1 MKTTRTTHPAG
12 LFAAASFAAATL
24 CGSAQA
30 ATTISGDFTIDHTL
44 DASEKP
50 LVITGDATIT
60 VAAEVDTFL
69 GAVTN
74 NGHTVTINL
83 ESGSKAQ
90 VSWFTVRGGGTT
102 TINFNGGALTDGG
115 GWGSSWFDTVSGST
129 VALVSVDGNPI
140 RVTQPHA
147 QSKKWNTNL
156 GGGTPGRVTTSG
168 TGRCDLLSS
177 ALSGSTKL
185 SLTLCGC
192 STTDWGHTGGTY
204 FGHYGEAGER
214 GYVVCGGA
222 NVLPAG
228 DIYLGTAN
236 GLSPVELNLSGNSQS
251 VERLH
256 LQNASSTVIAGAGAP
271 ALKFSS
277 ADAAIDSTCAA
288 AAPALSVPAITVLSG
303 ATLTVDKVAVA
314 TTALS
319 NNGTLAYANG
329 GKLTL
334 HLASASDAVGISA
347 EKPLSG
353 ATAIVKSGAGT
364 YSYAGDAALDIG
376 ALTVNAGEFRLSG
389 PRGTTNRWWRFT
401 VKHRV
406 NVSTNLTHVVG
417 MRLFG
422 SDLKPADG
430 VRPDP
435 DYSSVQRTKYTKK
448 SKDVAVSSF
457 AAYDYSLTY
466 NSGAY
471 DNLTITPDSAN
482 AEGNSTINWGYRRD
496 PRVLWNDVLNNQ
508 THIGCEIKYPYPQ
521 RTQPAHWIAWTYR
534 IPDGRPV
541 YGYNLKKDDGFWN
554 YPTDWSLESSAD
566 GVTWETMDAQ
576 TNYPVASGIRYWFN
590 GAGNVPG
597 EPTSLIDFGSQV
609 KPTLPTAGG
618 LASDVNIKVASGAT
632 FDASLVTGGQEISA
646 LTVDYAGGGTL
657 KGVKFASSGTLH
669 LQNVPAGT
677 NLNEFAIPLTF
688 QDVVGTPMLAN
699 WTALVT
705 FANGTEREKK
715 IAWDNGRIVL
725 RSSPFV
731 VIVR

>member
-1 MKTTRTTHPAG
+1 MQKLDLAV
-12 LFAAASFAAATL
+12 LAAAT
-24 CGSAQA
+24 AAAFTAPA
-30 ATTISGDFTIDHTL
+30 ATNVSGDFLIDRPL
-44 DASEKP
+44 DSTDRP
-50 LVITGDATIT
+50 LVITGDANIT

-74 NGHTVTINL
+74 NGHHVTINL

-90 VSWFTVRGGGTT
+90 VSWVTVRGNGTT
-102 TINFNGGALTDGG
+102 TVNFKGGALTDGG

-156 GGGTPGRVTTSG
+156 DGGTPGRVTTSG

-192 STTDWGHTGGTY
+192 TTTDWGHTGGTY
-204 FGHYGEAGER
+204 LGHYGEAGLT

-236 GLSPVELNLSGNSQS
+236 GLSSVEINLSGNSQS

-319 NNGTLAYANG
+319 NNGTLAYANA

-334 HLASASDAVGISA
+334 NLSNAANAIALSASNPA
-347 EKPLSG
+347 SG
-353 ATAIVKSGAGT
+353 ATAIVKSGAGA
-364 YSYAGDAALDIG
+364 YSYAGDAALDVD

-401 VKHRV
+401 LKQCADAAAKA
-406 NVSTNLTHVVG
+406 NLSG
-417 MRLFG
+417 LRLLDG
-422 SDLKPADG
+422 VLTAEGKYSPADG
-430 VRPDP
+430 TAPDP
-435 DYSSVQRTKYTKK
+435 DYPNGSRSS
-448 SKDVAVSSF
+448 
-457 AAYDYSLTY
+457 YSRNTGAPSTY
-466 NSGAY
+466 NRYNWNFTYQQGNGTPTYTTAWTARGSGQTLEPNVIWVA
-471 DNLTITPDSAN
+471 
-482 AEGNSTINWGYRRD
+482 D
-496 PRVLWNDVLNNQ
+496 PTTLA
-508 THIGCEIKYPYPQ
+508 CEFTNPYPKA
-521 RTQPAHWIAWTYR
+521 TDPNTWIVYTYR
-534 IPDGRPV
+534 IPEGRPIR
-541 YGYNLKKDDGFWN
+541 GYNLRQAWGFSN
-554 YPTDWSLESSAD
+554 YPKYWLLESSAD
-566 GVTWETMDAQ
+566 GVTWETMDSQ
-576 TNYPVASGIRYWFN
+576 SNYALTASGQSWYN
-590 GAGNVPG
+590 NGGAGKLP
-597 EPTSLIDFGSQV
+597 SSMIDFGSQV
-609 KPTLPTAGG
+609 RPTLPTTGG
-618 LASDVNIKVASGAT
+618 LASDANIKVASGAT

-657 KGVKFASSGTLH
+657 RGVKFASAGTVH

-677 NLNEFAIPLTF
+677 DLNEHAVPLTF
-688 QDVVGTPMLAN
+688 GNVVGTPALAN
-699 WTALVT
+699 WTAVVHY
-705 FANGTEREKK
+705 ANGVVREKK

-725 RSSPFV
+725 RSSPFM